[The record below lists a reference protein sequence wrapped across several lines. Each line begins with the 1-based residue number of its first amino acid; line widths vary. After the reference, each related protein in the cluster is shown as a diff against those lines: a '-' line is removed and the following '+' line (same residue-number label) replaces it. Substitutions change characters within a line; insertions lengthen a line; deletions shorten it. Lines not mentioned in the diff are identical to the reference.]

1 MAMRKDEILVEYAR
15 KLKELEYLWSNPLRP
30 FSTSTDLQDK
40 STSTN
45 TTYADFIDN
54 ADIESKQP
62 LVSHDIDRLKR
73 DLAALAVKYLRD
85 NNVLSQNKKRQ
96 AKDDTDTARKAQKI
110 SLGDNPNRLV
120 PVNTRLQDK
129 KTVLNNLQSQLETL
143 EAETNEFLNKKLSDL
158 DVVALP
164 EHLPTQV
171 HNVLSLAELY
181 YLTQTLPLIKLLP
194 GTHKTLM
201 TENFELAI
209 LEGKVAVLFSRIEE
223 LKRLKKW
230 SLRQP
235 IRYYDPF
242 VYAKRNMKSKL
253 CSWDYVLKE
262 GKWMATDFKESL
274 KFKKLCCVTIAQAV
288 QDFWSYGRVVCIS
301 RKPIVH
307 LPEVSKGTDSEAYA
321 SAVEVMDTETS
332 GVEAEADIVPTQTEN
347 VLETESFSPDQE
359 DTDVIQGHGVLTAQE
374 DVLSMQAQAPEPET
388 IDISKLLERPNPAD
402 EIASF
407 NLPQYLPQDLLDSGI
422 NIKNRGPFKAH
433 VSLSDMKKLDQLIIR
448 NLPKFTA
455 FDDERKNPEKPIPT
469 GETTIVPVSQMLL
482 PMEDDDEWHKIV
494 LRDAKPKP
502 KSSAPKNG
510 VPEYQKGLFGVQSH
524 RRLNFLRPP
533 KPPAIKNIEF
543 RSPTIWLP
551 QDDKYLI
558 HYVAEYCFNWDL
570 ISENLQQNA
579 ATLRRYESNI
589 ERRTPWQC
597 FERYV
602 QLNEKFQFSDMK
614 GINAYLAQQWLEL
627 AHKAQLTTKRRIS
640 PLGVGN
646 ESIQRGHRRLRWA
659 SMFDAMRKTMRKREN
674 ALAKSTSRK
683 GTNLPDI
690 SSSSLVSTA
699 NGSVKRASDKIPTP
713 LELSTLKHD
722 RDKSMQEAFVHQQ
735 ATRSKMMAAVGL
747 QKGVIDLHP
756 SLSPGFG
763 GPTDMTG
770 ISPHPRVSQAHRGAA
785 ASSLGPNLQRPQAA
799 RPSSQQGLNSQQQVT
814 QQQQNKPGMAGF
826 KRPTTPNGTPLS
838 VEQIQRLLQIQ
849 KQRRMIQQQ
858 QQQLGSAGHSPGTV
872 PASPNPLTRK
882 PGTGQIGGQVLSGNG
897 LMPGNSLL
905 AGNAAKKG
913 PAPVR
918 GRIQFPPAQVLA
930 IINSIQQKNPNLTKD
945 QVTKLA
951 ASYLA
956 NLQQQQQNKLEQP
969 HRAVS
974 AGESSSVQQNLQARQ
989 AQLSRQRLAAS
1000 TGLTGKETDAQTLS
1014 KMQYEERKKLMM
1026 QQGGSQYAQ
1035 GATNSGK
1042 STSSRASSKGPR
1054 SQGSQSSQ
1062 GES

>member
-15 KLKELEYLWSNPLRP
+15 KLKELEYLWSDPLRP
-30 FSTSTDLQDK
+30 FSTSADLQDK
-40 STSTN
+40 NTSTN
-45 TTYADFIDN
+45 TTYADYIDN

-96 AKDDTDTARKAQKI
+96 AKDDADTARKAQKI
-110 SLGDNPNRLV
+110 SLGDNPHRSV

-129 KTVLNNLQSQLETL
+129 KTVSNNLQSQLETL

-201 TENFELAI
+201 TENFESAI

-223 LKRLKKW
+223 LKRSKKW

-253 CSWDYVLKE
+253 CSWDYILKE
-262 GKWMATDFKESL
+262 GKWMATDFKESS

-288 QDFWSYGRVVCIS
+288 QNFWSYGRVVCIS

-332 GVEAEADIVPTQTEN
+332 GVEAEAETVPAQTEN
-347 VLETESFSPDQE
+347 VVETESFSPDRE
-359 DTDVIQGHGVLTAQE
+359 DTDAIQGHSVLTAQE
-374 DVLSMQAQAPEPET
+374 NVLSMQAQAPEPET

-402 EIASF
+402 EIAPF
-407 NLPQYLPQDLLDSGI
+407 NLPQYSPQDLLNSGI

-433 VSLSDMKKLDQLIIR
+433 VNLSDMKKLDQSIIR

-455 FDDERKNPEKPIPT
+455 FDDDRKNPEKPIPT

-614 GINAYLAQQWLEL
+614 GINAYSAQQWLES
-627 AHKAQLTTKRRIS
+627 AHKAQSTTKRRIS

-683 GTNLPDI
+683 GTNSPDI
-690 SSSSLVSTA
+690 SSSSSVSTA

-735 ATRSKMMAAVGL
+735 ATRSKMMAAVGS
-747 QKGVIDLHP
+747 QKGVIDSHP
-756 SLSPGFG
+756 SSSPGFG

-785 ASSLGPNLQRPQAA
+785 ASSSGPNLQRPQAA

-858 QQQLGSAGHSPGTV
+858 QQQSGSAGHSPGTV

-897 LMPGNSLL
+897 LMPGNSLS

-918 GRIQFPPAQVLA
+918 GRIQFPPAQVSA